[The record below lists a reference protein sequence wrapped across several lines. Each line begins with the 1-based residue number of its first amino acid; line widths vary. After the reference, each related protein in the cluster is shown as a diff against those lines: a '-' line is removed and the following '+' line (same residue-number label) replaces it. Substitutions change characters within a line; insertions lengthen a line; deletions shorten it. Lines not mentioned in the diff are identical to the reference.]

1 MEMIAKGW
9 KIVIKSD
16 GSDVGVGACMLLVKA
31 DTVSEITPELMLD
44 PDRVRL
50 LGVDSKVLSA
60 SERKWLTFEIEMYG
74 MYRALRKWAG
84 LLIQVSLMSP
94 EVEIVLMM
102 DSTTATA
109 KWLGVS
115 VPEAIDHACAKEK
128 RFLGWAEK
136 VSYLR
141 YLRCLLKYLPG
152 CANDF
157 ADMLS
162 RMAERLHKCIAEREL
177 YLMCLR

>member
-1 MEMIAKGW
+1 MSGALFEWNDVQKLAMRNMRERIESVPLVPLRPMEMIAKGW

-31 DTVSEITPELMLD
+31 DAVSEITPELMLD

-84 LLIQVSLMSP
+84 LLIQVS
-94 EVEIVLMM
+94 
-102 DSTTATA
+102 A
-109 KWLGVS
+109 S
-115 VPEAIDHACAKEK
+115 VPSLIYIIVYINPLLFPVV
-128 RFLGWAEK
+128 FLFCFFCFDFGHD
-136 VSYLR
+136 
-141 YLRCLLKYLPG
+141 RC
-152 CANDF
+152 F
-157 ADMLS
+157 
-162 RMAERLHKCIAEREL
+162 
-177 YLMCLR
+177 